1 MQFNLDISS
10 LRHISEYFATL
21 EKDMKLTILS
31 QNIYLQSGLSMEV
44 LNVTWALGLTIDSG
58 NETGK
63 FYKIVLT
70 PCAYTVFLILQCAD
84 LFKVKILN

>member
-63 FYKIVLT
+63 FYMYMYKIVLT
-70 PCAYTVFLILQCAD
+70 PCAYTVFLIFQCAD
-84 LFKVKILN
+84 LFN